1 MVRYVFTIGE
11 GAKAYQVIQIPET
24 PFAGN
29 VRIQD
34 TSFPQHLAMSNIF
47 LSS

>member
-11 GAKAYQVIQIPET
+11 GAKAYQVLQIST
-24 PFAGN
+24 APFAGN
-29 VRIQD
+29 VRIQG
-34 TSFPQHLAMSNIF
+34 TSFPQHLAMLNIF